1 MLNLFNPRTM
11 SFTQLI
17 VTGIIITFG
26 FFLIF
31 NSEVLLRIKE
41 TEIAKVDIPKAK
53 VVTKH
58 VDAKQLKCLAANV
71 FYEAGSE
78 THAGKAAVAR
88 VTINRVNHGFGSNPC
103 AVVYQANYV
112 DRDTE
117 DGMTKTV
124 KLCQFSWVC
133 EGKHTPNI
141 RDPKYIESERI
152 AYEVLAHNAY
162 SDVVPSTTLFFHNVF
177 VKPEWPYKLVKKIG
191 NHIFYEKNGRKQRH
205 AGKNRD
211 TKLAQAD

>member
-31 NSEVLLRIKE
+31 NSEALLRIRQP
-41 TEIAKVDIPKAK
+41 EISEVITPEVK
-53 VVTKH
+53 VVTKR
-58 VDAKQLKCLAANV
+58 VDNKQLKCLAYNV

-78 THAGKAAVAR
+78 PNAGKAAVAR
-88 VTINRVNHGFGSNPC
+88 VTINRVNHGFGRDPC
-103 AVVYQANYV
+103 AVVYQSNYV

-117 DGMTKTV
+117 EGMTKTV

-133 EGKHTPNI
+133 EGKHTPNA
-141 RDPKYIESERI
+141 RDPRYIESERI

-191 NHIFYEKNGRKQRH
+191 NHIFYEKHGRKQRH
-205 AGKNRD
+205 ANKRTD
-211 TKLAQAD
+211 TKLAQAN